1 MGLIEP
7 GYLTGLYH
15 PDRYFMAD
23 YHPEYSTDKFIRGV
37 ASLSNPLSAVGTITS
52 RGTLPSNS
60 RLGSATGISQL
71 GSVPGITDTLNSE
84 VSLQ

>member
-7 GYLTGLYH
+7 GYLTGIYH

-23 YHPEYSTDKFIRGV
+23 YHPEYGMPKFLRGV
-37 ASLSNPLSAVGTITS
+37 ASISDP
-52 RGTLPSNS
+52 
-60 RLGSATGISQL
+60 LGSS
-71 GSVPGITDTLNSE
+71 PGITDSLGSTHGIIDTLNSE

>member
-23 YHPEYSTDKFIRGV
+23 YHPEYGYPYILGGAAAISD
-37 ASLSNPLSAVGTITS
+37 P
-52 RGTLPSNS
+52 
-60 RLGSATGISQL
+60 LGSS
-71 GSVPGITDTLNSE
+71 PNITDLGDSPESIHPLNNNP
-84 VSLQ
+84 SLQ

>member
-23 YHPEYSTDKFIRGV
+23 YHPEYGTAAISPFIRG
-37 ASLSNPLSAVGTITS
+37 SITYTDPLKSD
-52 RGTLPSNS
+52 
-60 RLGSATGISQL
+60 ISY
-71 GSVPGITDTLNSE
+71 
-84 VSLQ
+84 